1 MLPLY
6 REAEQQKIDHE
17 RSVAVLK
24 KYQENIRRS
33 GTLQSDILKGLQAGE
48 DIHSL
53 FLKAVEAIALMTND
67 NIIYSEAEQ
76 TLQTVYGV
84 GEGEEQPLQAQLDA
98 VEKRLYNLEESLLWY
113 TEPGEQRRIQRAITA
128 HKKRAEK
135 IRELLAG

>member
-48 DIHSL
+48 DIYSL

-84 GEGEEQPLQAQLDA
+84 GQGETQPLQAQLDA